1 VPAEGLFSLMDP
13 PSLIIFDCDGVLV
26 DSEGLASRVMANAI
40 CELGLATTPAA
51 ALEDFKGLRMETC
64 LEIIS
69 ARLGGPLPASFEA
82 ELRSRTAAAF
92 RTALRPVQGIEA
104 ALDGIDIAYCVAS
117 SGTVDKIRL
126 SLELTGLLP
135 RFEGRIFSAYEIG
148 SWKPDP
154 GLFLHASAAMGA
166 TPARTVVVEDSLVGV
181 QAGRTAG
188 MRVLG
193 YASGREAA
201 LLEAQGA
208 RVFDNMARL
217 PELIANA

>member
-1 VPAEGLFSLMDP
+1 VDS

-26 DSEGLASRVMANAI
+26 DSEGIASRVMADAI
-40 CELGLATTPAA
+40 CELGLATNEAA
-51 ALEDFKGLRMETC
+51 ALEDFKGLRMQTC
-64 LEIIS
+64 MEMIS
-69 ARLGGPLPASFEA
+69 ARLGRPLPASFEA
-82 ELRSRTAAAF
+82 EFRARTAAAF
-92 RTALRPVQGIEA
+92 RGALRPVQGIEI
-104 ALDGIDIAYCVAS
+104 ALDRIDIEYCLAS

-135 RFEGRIFSAYEIG
+135 RFEGRIFSAYEVG

-166 TPARTVVVEDSLVGV
+166 TPARTVVVEDSVVGV
-181 QAGRTAG
+181 QAGRAAG

-208 RVFDNMARL
+208 CVFDNMENL
-217 PELIANA
+217 PELIANLSCID